1 MGGARALLALAEPEP
16 ENSMTKQ
23 SDETVSSSDL
33 KWSDLEMEGEV
44 AEERGRG
51 EGEAVGVVDGGGSS
65 EFDASG

>member
-1 MGGARALLALAEPEP
+1 MGGARALLVLAEPEP

>member
-33 KWSDLEMEGEV
+33 KWSGLEMEGEV

-51 EGEAVGVVDGGGSS
+51 EGEALGVVDGGGSS